1 MTRAAREHS
10 DDFMQA
16 FSRWIT
22 VVALLVTVML
32 TVQWSIISP
41 KSLALPPSSTVTT
54 RVPERVPVKHMS
66 IRQATDRSQTR
77 FVRASPAMQ
86 NAASSLEVRSF
97 VCSLV
102 AVSASAPLS
111 AFQGLHSG

>member
-1 MTRAAREHS
+1 MTREHS

-41 KSLALPPSSTVTT
+41 KCLALQPT
-54 RVPERVPVKHMS
+54 
-66 IRQATDRSQTR
+66 
-77 FVRASPAMQ
+77 FVF
-86 NAASSLEVRSF
+86 LEYM
-97 VCSLV
+97 
-102 AVSASAPLS
+102 
-111 AFQGLHSG
+111 